1 MPAFACICIPEELRR
16 MGTNQTIRW
25 GVDVAMGITFL
36 VTLITGL
43 FNWTL
48 LMRTLGL
55 TSVVLP
61 LALMSEIHSWA
72 GPLLGV
78 FVAIHL
84 FINRAWIIA
93 TTRKILSG
101 KIKESE

>member
-1 MPAFACICIPEELRR
+1 MANMQGVKWCI
-16 MGTNQTIRW
+16 
-25 GVDVAMGITFL
+25 DVAMGITFL
-36 VTLITGL
+36 ITFVTGL

-55 TSVVLP
+55 TNIVLP

-78 FVAIHL
+78 LVGVHL
-84 FINRAWIIA
+84 FINRRWIIA
-93 TTRKILSG
+93 TTRKVIHGTLDTS
-101 KIKESE
+101 SE

>member
-1 MPAFACICIPEELRR
+1 MVN
-16 MGTNQTIRW
+16 MQVVRW
-25 GVDVAMGITFL
+25 GVDVAMGFTFL

-55 TSVVLP
+55 TDIVLP

-72 GPLLGV
+72 GPLLGALV
-78 FVAIHL
+78 GIHL
-84 FINRAWIIA
+84 FINRAWILA
-93 TTRKILSG
+93 TTRKILTG
-101 KIKESE
+101 ER

>member
-1 MPAFACICIPEELRR
+1 MVT
-16 MGTNQTIRW
+16 MQTIRW

-36 VTLITGL
+36 VTFITGL
-43 FNWTL
+43 FNSTL
-48 LMRTLGL
+48 LMRSLGL
-55 TSVVLP
+55 TDIILP

-78 FVAIHL
+78 FVFIHL

-93 TTRKILSG
+93 TTRKIWSG
-101 KIKESE
+101 RDMQDDE